1 MAKPPVIILT
11 LLSLQGSWNELAHF
25 IIVQRQF
32 TQGANAGAEKG

>member
-25 IIVQRQF
+25 ILQRQF